1 MMGKKA
7 PRLNAASEHGF
18 VLVAVLWILAAL
30 SALAMIFSVYL
41 SNTAQA
47 LSANDVR
54 LQAEALVSGSLEL
67 TAYQLSLA
75 GEKARPML
83 GSFHFRL
90 DNADIDVSFVS
101 ETARIDLNA
110 APKDLLANL
119 FAGLG
124 AGPEDA
130 TQYAERIVGWR
141 TPPKADAAEDEVS
154 LYRAAG
160 LAYSPRQA
168 PFAHV
173 NELALV
179 LGLPQALVDRAL
191 SFVTVFSGQPKI
203 NVLVAAP
210 EVIAALPGMTPSGLK
225 EFLKERPALPNDMA
239 AIATAL
245 GPAQANAAIDK
256 SDFFRILTTV
266 KFANGRRTAS
276 EVVIGIGGEED
287 PYRVLSWQDE
297 MEAVTGHPPKPAEN
311 GDDL

>member
-1 MMGKKA
+1 MMRTI
-7 PRLNAASEHGF
+7 PRAAATSEHGF

-30 SALAMIFSVYL
+30 AALATIFSIYL

-54 LQAEALVSGSLEL
+54 LQAEALVSSSVEL
-67 TAYQLSLA
+67 AAYQLSLA
-75 GEKARPML
+75 GDKARPMQ
-83 GSFHFRL
+83 GSFHYRL
-90 DNADIDVSFVS
+90 DNADITVSFMS
-101 ETARIDLNA
+101 EAARIDLNA
-110 APKDLLANL
+110 ASKDLLANL

-130 TQYAERIVGWR
+130 GQYADRIIGWR
-141 TPPKADAAEDEVS
+141 TPPKADVVEDEVS

-179 LGLPQALVDRAL
+179 LGLPPALVDRAL
-191 SFVTVFSGQPKI
+191 PFVTVFSGLPKI
-203 NVLVAAP
+203 NVLVAPP

-225 EFLKERPALPNDMA
+225 EFLRERPVLPSDMA
-239 AIATAL
+239 AVATAL
-245 GPAQANAAIDK
+245 GPAQANATIEK
-256 SDFFRILTTV
+256 SDYFRVLTTV
-266 KFANGRRTAS
+266 KFNNGRLTSS
-276 EVVIGIGGEED
+276 EVVIGLGGEEN

-297 MEAVTGHPPKPAEN
+297 VEAAASRPPKLAED

>member
-1 MMGKKA
+1 MMRKA
-7 PRLNAASEHGF
+7 PRPNAVSENGF

-47 LSANDVR
+47 LAVNDVR

-90 DNADIDVSFVS
+90 DNADVDVSFVS

-130 TQYAERIVGWR
+130 TQYAERIIGWR

-191 SFVTVFSGQPKI
+191 PFVTVFSGQPKI

-210 EVIAALPGMTPSGLK
+210 EVIAALPGMTPAGLK

-245 GPAQANAAIDK
+245 GPAQANATIDK

-276 EVVIGIGGEED
+276 EVVIGLGGGED

-297 MEAVTGHPPKPAEN
+297 MEAVSGHPQKAAEN

>member
-1 MMGKKA
+1 MIRKT
-7 PRLNAASEHGF
+7 PRAAATSEHGF

-30 SALAMIFSVYL
+30 AALATIFSIYL
-41 SNTAQA
+41 SNSAHA
-47 LSANDVR
+47 LAVNDAG
-54 LQAEALVSGSLEL
+54 LQTEALVSGSLEL

-75 GEKARPML
+75 GDSARPMQ

-90 DNADIDVSFVS
+90 DSADITVSFVS
-101 ETARIDLNA
+101 EAARIDLNA

-130 TQYAERIVGWR
+130 GQYADRVVGWR
-141 TPPKADAAEDEVS
+141 TPPKAETAEDEVS

-179 LGLPQALVDRAL
+179 LGLPPELVDRAL
-191 SFVTVFSGQPKI
+191 PFVTVFSGQPKI

-210 EVIAALPGMTPSGLK
+210 EVIGALPGMTPSGLK
-225 EFLKERPALPNDMA
+225 QFLKERPLLPTDMA
-239 AIATAL
+239 AISTAL
-245 GPAQANAAIDK
+245 GPAQASATIEK
-256 SDFFRILTTV
+256 SDFYRILTSV
-266 KFANGRRTAS
+266 KFDNGRQTAS
-276 EVVIGIGGEED
+276 EVVIGLGGEED

-297 MEAVTGHPPKPAEN
+297 VEPRRQAKLADG

>member
-1 MMGKKA
+1 MMRKL
-7 PRLNAASEHGF
+7 PRVTTTSEQGF

-30 SALAMIFSVYL
+30 SALAMIFAVYL
-41 SNTAQA
+41 SNSAQA
-47 LSANDVR
+47 LAVSDAG
-54 LQAEALVSGSLEL
+54 LKAEAVVSASVEL
-67 TAYQLSLA
+67 TVYQLSLA
-75 GEKARPML
+75 GDKARPME
-83 GSFHFRL
+83 GAFHYRL

-101 ETARIDLNA
+101 EAARIDLNV
-110 APKDLLANL
+110 APKELLANL

-124 AGPEDA
+124 ASPEDA
-130 TQYAERIVGWR
+130 GQYADRIIGWR

-179 LGLPQALVDRAL
+179 LGLPPALVDRAL
-191 SFVTVFSGQPKI
+191 PFVTVFSGSPKI

-225 EFLKERPALPNDMA
+225 EFLKERPALPKDMP

-245 GPAQANAAIDK
+245 GPAQANATIEK
-256 SDFFRILTTV
+256 NDFFRVLTTV
-266 KFANGRRTAS
+266 KFDNGRRTAS
-276 EVVIGIGGEED
+276 EVVIGLGGEED

-297 MEAVTGHPPKPAEN
+297 VEAAASRAPKLSDG